1 MTALELSV
9 SQYAALGDADKQRA
23 TAELSSRTA
32 AIMECMAWAECT
44 KDDASIGLFR
54 VVPQVF
60 IS

>member
-9 SQYAALGDADKQRA
+9 RQYAALGDDDKQRA
-23 TAELSSRTA
+23 TADMSSRTA

-44 KDDASIGLFR
+44 EDDAAIGLFR
-54 VVPQVF
+54 VIPQVF